1 MKPFYRDSMT
11 AEEYSRR
18 YIGKK
23 MSEIQEAEEER
34 FESNKAEID
43 EAHSSYAP
51 DRTRML
57 TVKKLID
64 FLKTQDQDAC
74 VLAYEPNSDAY
85 IEQFPDLPSPDIC
98 SVKDAK
104 SRLRKDL
111 ENWYGDHPDA
121 EDKVNRDINTVFR
134 YAEDSD
140 IIIAFK

>member
-1 MKPFYRDSMT
+1 
-11 AEEYSRR
+11 
-18 YIGKK
+18 
-23 MSEIQEAEEER
+23 
-34 FESNKAEID
+34 
-43 EAHSSYAP
+43 
-51 DRTRML
+51 ML